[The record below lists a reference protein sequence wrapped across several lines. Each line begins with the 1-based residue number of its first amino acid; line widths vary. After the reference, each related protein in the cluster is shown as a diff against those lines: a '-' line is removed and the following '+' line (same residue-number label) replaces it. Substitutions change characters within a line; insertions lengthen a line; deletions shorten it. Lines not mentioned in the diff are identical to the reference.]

1 MSETLIN
8 QITLDCLLNKKM
20 YNNQII
26 HQKTK
31 QVNHE
36 ERKFYRKRIYNL
48 FKDIISGNAQ
58 TQGEL
63 PLDVKYAYD
72 NYINATIN
80 YFKILDSND
89 IIQSEHN
96 DCENI
101 TEQNEENKQTDLHHE
116 DSLDASYNALEATD
130 AILMRSVKI
139 DVPTLDKYVK
149 RTKTKPTKEEPKL
162 IIPKQKDIN
171 LNDPQ
176 LKNKGIKNNITNI
189 YEDKN
194 TKKENEEK

>member
-48 FKDIISGNAQ
+48 FKDIISGNSQ
-58 TQGEL
+58 TQDEL

-101 TEQNEENKQTDLHHE
+101 TEKNENKQTDLHDE
-116 DSLDASYNALEATD
+116 DSLDTSYNALEATD

-162 IIPKQKDIN
+162 IIPKQKEIN

-194 TKKENEEK
+194 AKKENEEK

>member
-26 HQKTK
+26 NKKSK

-58 TQGEL
+58 DDL

-72 NYINATIN
+72 NYINATIS

-89 IIQSEHN
+89 IIQAEHN
-96 DCENI
+96 DSENI
-101 TEQNEENKQTDLHHE
+101 PEKDNKQTEIDNE
-116 DSLDASYNALEATD
+116 DIDSSYNAVETAD
-130 AILMRSVKI
+130 AILLRSVKI
-139 DVPTLDKYVK
+139 EVPTLDKYVK
-149 RTKTKPTKEEPKL
+149 RTKTKPIKEIPQL
-162 IIPKQKDIN
+162 IIPKQKEIN

-176 LKNKGIKNNITNI
+176 LKNKGIKNNINNI

>member
-26 HQKTK
+26 NKKSK
-31 QVNHE
+31 QVNYE

-58 TQGEL
+58 TQQEL

-96 DCENI
+96 DYENI
-101 TEQNEENKQTDLHHE
+101 PEEKENKQTEIDNE
-116 DSLDASYNALEATD
+116 DIDISNNAVENAD
-130 AILMRSVKI
+130 AILLRSVKI
-139 DVPTLDKYVK
+139 EVPTLDKYVK
-149 RTKTKPTKEEPKL
+149 RTKTKPTKELPQL
-162 IIPKQKDIN
+162 IIPKQKEIN

-176 LKNKGIKNNITNI
+176 LKNKGIKNNINNI

>member
-20 YNNQII
+20 YNNQIM
-26 HQKTK
+26 HKKSK
-31 QVNHE
+31 QINHE

-48 FKDIISGNAQ
+48 FKDMITGKQ
-58 TQGEL
+58 PDDL
-63 PLDVKYAYD
+63 LLDVKYAYD

-80 YFKILDSND
+80 YFKTIDSTD
-89 IIQSEHN
+89 IIQAEHN
-96 DCENI
+96 GDNI
-101 TEQNEENKQTDLHHE
+101 METDEQTDEHVIETQKE
-116 DSLDASYNALEATD
+116 DSNNPLSHVEEAD

-139 DVPTLDKYVK
+139 EVPTLDKYVK
-149 RTKTKPTKEEPKL
+149 RTKTKPLKEQPQF
-162 IIPKQKDIN
+162 IIPKQKEIN

-194 TKKENEEK
+194 AKKENEEK

>member
-26 HQKTK
+26 NKKSK

-58 TQGEL
+58 TQQEL

-89 IIQSEHN
+89 IIQAEHN
-96 DCENI
+96 DSENI
-101 TEQNEENKQTDLHHE
+101 AEQKENNQTEIDNEDIDISNNAVEN
-116 DSLDASYNALEATD
+116 AD
-130 AILMRSVKI
+130 AILLRSVKI
-139 DVPTLDKYVK
+139 EVPTLDKYVK
-149 RTKTKPTKEEPKL
+149 RTKTKPTKELPQL
-162 IIPKQKDIN
+162 IIPKQKEIN

-176 LKNKGIKNNITNI
+176 LKNKGIKNNINNI

>member
-26 HQKTK
+26 HKKSK
-31 QVNHE
+31 QINHE
-36 ERKFYRKRIYNL
+36 ERRFYRKRIYNL
-48 FKDIISGNAQ
+48 FKDMITGKQPND
-58 TQGEL
+58 L
-63 PLDVKYAYD
+63 LLDVKYSYD

-80 YFKILDSND
+80 YFKTIDSND
-89 IIQSEHN
+89 IIQAEHN
-96 DCENI
+96 GDNI
-101 TEQNEENKQTDLHHE
+101 METDEHDIETQKEESHME
-116 DSLDASYNALEATD
+116 EAD

-139 DVPTLDKYVK
+139 EVPTLDKYVK
-149 RTKTKPTKEEPKL
+149 RTKTKPLKEQPQF
-162 IIPKQKDIN
+162 IIPKQKEIN

>member
-48 FKDIISGNAQ
+48 FKDIISGNSQ

-96 DCENI
+96 DFENI
-101 TEQNEENKQTDLHHE
+101 TEQKEENKQTDLHHE
-116 DSLDASYNALEATD
+116 DSLDTSCNALEATD

-139 DVPTLDKYVK
+139 DVHTLDKYVK

-162 IIPKQKDIN
+162 IITKQKEIN

-194 TKKENEEK
+194 AKKENEEK

>member
-26 HQKTK
+26 NKKSK

-58 TQGEL
+58 TQEEL

-72 NYINATIN
+72 NYVNATIN

-101 TEQNEENKQTDLHHE
+101 TEKDKNQTEVEKE
-116 DSLDASYNALEATD
+116 DIDISYNTVEAAD
-130 AILMRSVKI
+130 AILLRSVKI

-149 RTKTKPTKEEPKL
+149 RTKTKPTKELPQL
-162 IIPKQKDIN
+162 IIPKQKEIN

-194 TKKENEEK
+194 AKKENEEK